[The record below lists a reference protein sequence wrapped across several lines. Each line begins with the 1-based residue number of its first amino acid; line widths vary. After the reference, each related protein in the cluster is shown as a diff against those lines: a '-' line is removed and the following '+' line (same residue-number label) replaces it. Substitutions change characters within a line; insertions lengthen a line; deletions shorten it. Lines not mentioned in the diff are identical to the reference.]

1 MGQKKPY
8 TCSKGAGLGVG
19 VGVSNVPVGF
29 LYEQGLLE
37 ELEEN

>member
-8 TCSKGAGLGVG
+8 TCSKGAGLG